1 MEHETKQSPLAVVIA
16 FTLVLLSGQWT
27 NIRGNYWFGFVIDT
41 LAYVFDT

>member
-27 NIRGNYWFGFVIDT
+27 NIGGNYCFGFVIDT